1 MPQAAPKA
9 KRGAKGLP
17 SGVIEVPVKM
27 PEPHMKYQARL
38 TWGSEHIEKKLRT
51 LPDLHD
57 TADEAAAALREAKR
71 VLQADPNSGWITV
84 WPDGL
89 PGSKLRCAR
98 GTAPP
103 RNKGVRKRKPA
114 EMSPDNYGPLP
125 TTAADVNHE
134 LMAAWMVPGP
144 AAGEENEVPPQA
156 VQLPPPVPVHPG
168 LEG

>member
-1 MPQAAPKA
+1 
-9 KRGAKGLP
+9 
-17 SGVIEVPVKM
+17 
-27 PEPHMKYQARL
+27 MKYQARL

-71 VLQADPNSGWITV
+71 VLQADPGNGWITV
-84 WPDGL
+84 WPDGM

-114 EMSPDNYGPLP
+114 EVSPDDYGPLP
-125 TTAADVNHE
+125 TTTV
-134 LMAAWMVPGP
+134 GR
-144 AAGEENEVPPQA
+144 
-156 VQLPPPVPVHPG
+156 VPVRPG
-168 LEG
+168 VSPAFWHGRPRAPARAPQLKALWRARGEWCDLPRVRA

>member
-17 SGVIEVPVKM
+17 SGVVEVKVKTPV
-27 PEPHMKYQARL
+27 PHVKYQARL
-38 TWGSEHIEKKLRT
+38 TWGSEHIEKKLRV

-57 TADEAAAALREAKR
+57 TSNEAAAALREAKR
-71 VLQADPNSGWITV
+71 VLEADPDHGWRTV
-84 WPDGL
+84 WPNGL
-89 PGSKLRCAR
+89 PDSKLRCAR

-103 RNKGVRKRKPA
+103 RNKGVRKRKPP
-114 EMSPDNYGPLP
+114 EVSPDDYGPLP
-125 TTAADVNHE
+125 MTTADINHE
-134 LMAAWMVPGP
+134 RMAAWMAPRA